1 MLLFGASLISDLLYY
16 GKSKYVTYK
25 SHKRFDDYVSNLSGR
40 KLEIV
45 KAIYEGKGRSAR
57 IRINDTDLRELVARN
72 IIVQATESSAVFP
85 NEENLSNP
93 PMYFLLQPR
102 TLDLIEKQP
111 DFFAKRKWLNVKQ
124 LNSWLFCLEEV
135 SSISDKKLT
144 NKQQAFIDAYCSVSK
159 FNATDAARRAGYKH
173 PHVQGAQNLSKLS
186 SQIAQRMQELKEKSG
201 ASIMSQQEVA
211 QRLSRFADGSIKV
224 LQLANNGKLV
234 DAPVS
239 PKDQLKALELL
250 GKSYG
255 MFVDKKEINGNL
267 DIDIGMGDYDDDED

>member
-1 MLLFGASLISDLLYY
+1 M
-16 GKSKYVTYK
+16 
-25 SHKRFDDYVSNLSGR
+25 
-40 KLEIV
+40 
-45 KAIYEGKGRSAR
+45 
-57 IRINDTDLRELVARN
+57 
-72 IIVQATESSAVFP
+72 
-85 NEENLSNP
+85 
-93 PMYFLLQPR
+93 
-102 TLDLIEKQP
+102 
-111 DFFAKRKWLNVKQ
+111 
-124 LNSWLFCLEEV
+124 

-234 DAPVS
+234 DAPV
-239 PKDQLKALELL
+239 
-250 GKSYG
+250 
-255 MFVDKKEINGNL
+255 
-267 DIDIGMGDYDDDED
+267 

>member
-1 MLLFGASLISDLLYY
+1 M
-16 GKSKYVTYK
+16 
-25 SHKRFDDYVSNLSGR
+25 
-40 KLEIV
+40 
-45 KAIYEGKGRSAR
+45 
-57 IRINDTDLRELVARN
+57 
-72 IIVQATESSAVFP
+72 
-85 NEENLSNP
+85 
-93 PMYFLLQPR
+93 
-102 TLDLIEKQP
+102 
-111 DFFAKRKWLNVKQ
+111 
-124 LNSWLFCLEEV
+124 
-135 SSISDKKLT
+135 SSISNKKLT

-201 ASIMSQQEVA
+201 ASIISQQEVA

-224 LQLANNGKLV
+224 QQLANNGKLV

-267 DIDIGMGDYDDDED
+267 DIEIGMGDYDDDED